1 MTDEPEMTVSE
12 ALRLAAE
19 CAYLSPM
26 EQIMQHM
33 GQCEVHNI
41 LYVEIN
47 PAKPKG
53 CPICAGYVKDNGD
66 GTMNIDVKG
75 LSE

>member
-1 MTDEPEMTVSE
+1 MMDESE

-19 CAYLSPM
+19 CAFLSPM

-33 GQCEVHNI
+33 GQCEVHNV

-47 PAKPKG
+47 PSKPEG
-53 CPICAGYVKDNGD
+53 CPICNGR
-66 GTMNIDVKG
+66 IEPK
-75 LSE
+75 SESSRSNEESPGISDS